1 MEKKYPV
8 LKCDEELW
16 NEIKPVLESFGV
28 TDFSNIGDGSNKNDF
43 QFEKYSYLVTNYG
56 DYYFDKFLIGNIGSS
71 RVDDLNTLRY
81 LVNTKEE
88 FLSAVAKLLGKEY
101 PIKEEKQVNE
111 EIKYPSIKFNPKI
124 YIKIKDIINAI
135 GYSTECLDKFSEYGG
150 YLAVNKTDVFGNM
163 PSPDETLNTYLCSNV
178 REFLIKACELKGFEV
193 SYVDFVGDGDAENH
207 YFDYRITKENT
218 NEIYITENLII
229 ESSKANKK
237 ESFDVLNNKEKIIAP
252 EPIAE
257 WDFSKA
263 KENIIPNSAK
273 KKFKKKKENY
283 VVSHDPAVGESST
296 VVAAISPKGN
306 DFDKDKGSNLD
317 INKPME
323 KINIANKLRHCKKGT
338 KFHHLMFGEVE
349 FNNITD
355 DNYICFVTTDKHGN
369 KAYYYVNIYATY
381 DDDYPNGECLLFP
394 SKDNRDWNDFQIL
407 EEGHRVMCS
416 HLGDFWELRDY
427 IKDNETDYDPD
438 DNRMSNKWKYIVPVE
453 DFDFTAEDITVNKE
467 KSIV

>member
-8 LKCDEELW
+8 LKCNEELW
-16 NEIKPVLESFGV
+16 AEIKPVLESFGV
-28 TDFSNIGDGSNKNDF
+28 TDFSNIGDGSDKNDF
-43 QFEKYSYLVTNYG
+43 QFDKYFYLVTNYG
-56 DYYFDKFLIGNIGSS
+56 NYYFDKFLIGNINEPHI
-71 RVDDLNTLRY
+71 DEFNTLRY

-101 PIKEEKQVNE
+101 PIKEQSSEV
-111 EIKYPSIKFNPKI
+111 KYPCIKCTQQL
-124 YIKIKDIINAI
+124 YDRIKDILEIVGYKEIHMGSLDTLEYLIIN
-135 GYSTECLDKFSEYGG
+135 YQNKFGQ
-150 YLAVNKTDVFGNM
+150 LTNM
-163 PSPDETLNTYLCSNV
+163 DDIDTTINNRYLCSNI
-178 REFLIKACELKGFEV
+178 REFLTKACELKGFEI

-207 YFDYRITKENT
+207 YFR
-218 NEIYITENLII
+218 YILDKDN
-229 ESSKANKK
+229 
-237 ESFDVLNNKEKIIAP
+237 
-252 EPIAE
+252 
-257 WDFSKA
+257 
-263 KENIIPNSAK
+263 NIITIHEIKEDKGECSATVTHK

-283 VVSHDPAVGESST
+283 VVSHNPAVGESST
-296 VVAAISPKGN
+296 VVSTIPAKGN

-369 KAYYYVNIYATY
+369 KADYYVNIYATY

-427 IKDNETDYDPD
+427 IKDNETNYDPD